1 MATSRLP
8 LNALRA
14 FEAAARH
21 NSMSAAAVELGVTHG
36 AISRHVRS
44 LESEF
49 GVPLLKRLAKSVEP
63 TAQGGL
69 LASGLREAFGI
80 MQQSVS
86 ALAPSPLTLS
96 CSATISMLWLIP
108 RLGAF
113 KRANPDIEVRLNLNY
128 GEVDFVRDEVSL
140 AIRSTMFKAP
150 QEVIIRPLLREHVG
164 PVCHPDYA
172 ARLHLDTQDRLAEA
186 RLLGT
191 ATRPAAWGE
200 WMEASAWRGRTLAPH
215 ETYDHF
221 YLQIQAAACG
231 LGVAVA
237 PKILVESEIRRGHLV
252 APFGFVAGPHELNLW
267 IAPHLRTRSDVRRLA
282 GWIEEAMHSSEAE
295 AWPVERR
302 DLG

>member
-1 MATSRLP
+1 MSRLP

-14 FEAAARH
+14 FEAAARL
-21 NSMSAAAVELGVTHG
+21 NSMSAAAAELGVTHG
-36 AISRHVRS
+36 AVSRHVRS
-44 LESEF
+44 LEGEF

-63 TAQGGL
+63 TPQGRQ
-69 LASGLREAFGI
+69 LASSLGQAFGI
-80 MQQSVS
+80 MQQGVS

-113 KRANPDIEVRLNLNY
+113 KRAHPEVEVRLNLNY
-128 GEVDFVRDEVSL
+128 GEVDFLRDEVSL

-150 QEVIIRPLLREHVG
+150 QEVIIRPLLRENVG

-172 ARLHLDTQDRLAEA
+172 LRADLKTVADLPNA

-191 ATRPAAWGE
+191 ATRQSAWQE
-200 WMEASAWRGRTLAPH
+200 WMRASRWRGAPLVAQ

-231 LGVAVA
+231 LGVAMA
-237 PKILVESEIRRGHLV
+237 PQILVDGEIRRGHLI
-252 APFGFVAGPHELNLW
+252 APFGFVPGPHHLNLW
-267 IAPHLRTRSDVRRLA
+267 IAPHVRNRPDVRCLA
-282 GWIEEAMHSSEAE
+282 HWIETAMRSPEMIT
-295 AWPVERR
+295 PRV
-302 DLG
+302 